1 LIREVEYRGVWW
13 LPEDPDRKIG
23 GIFKFSPS
31 EGVQL
36 ELAGAL
42 KGSVNLSK
50 PFTPEL
56 ILGKIPEK
64 GRVTLYRCLEVHRLV
79 SAGESSDI
87 IAEIAFL
94 GAHIDPR
101 HTTFSSMTTEAV
113 GLDLWANINWVEFP
127 EPRELFSKNFS
138 MRFHR
143 PDPLE
148 AQLSDGTKVVLGV
161 RLEGLKKSWV
171 QTEVRLRRNTF
182 AKVNPPSPRPFEESL
197 ELLQAM
203 LDLAS
208 LGILHSVAPSLIKG
222 TIEESEDER
231 NEVEILYQVSNQLP
245 IDVSALNLYATLFT
259 LADVYDHFQDVIRNW
274 FDVRD
279 RLKPV
284 LTLYFATIRAPR
296 MYVESHF
303 LNVVHALEA
312 FHRLVIGGHDLPEDE
327 YQKRVD
333 EIIDS
338 APYQWREWLMKKL
351 EHSNEPSLRTRL
363 TEICRMFPHVSSRLI
378 GNRKERKHFISQ
390 VVDTRNYLTHHDPKL
405 EKRAAQG
412 IALFYLTEKLKVLVE
427 CCLLRELG
435 FSNEWI
441 LERIGRARLDRMPK
455 VR

>member
-1 LIREVEYRGVWW
+1 MIRKVEYRGVWW
-13 LPEDPDRKIG
+13 LPEDPDREIG
-23 GIFKFSPS
+23 GILKFSPS
-31 EGVQL
+31 EGVRL

-42 KGSVNLSK
+42 KGSVNVSE
-50 PFTPEL
+50 PFAPEL
-56 ILGKIPEK
+56 IFGKIPEK

-79 SAGESSDI
+79 SAGETSDI
-87 IAEIAFL
+87 IAGIAFL

-101 HTTFSSMTTEAV
+101 HATFSSMTTEAV

-127 EPRELFSKNFS
+127 ELQELLGRSFSV
-138 MRFHR
+138 RFHR

-161 RLEGLKKSWV
+161 RVECPKISWL
-171 QTEVRLRRNTF
+171 QREVKLRRNTF
-182 AKVNPPSPRPFEESL
+182 AKVNLPSTRPFEESL
-197 ELLQAM
+197 ESLQAM

-208 LGILHSVAPSLIKG
+208 LGILHPVTPSLIKG
-222 TIEESEDER
+222 TIEENEGER

-259 LADVYDHFQDVIRNW
+259 LEDIYNHFQDVICNW
-274 FDVRD
+274 FDVRN

-303 LNVVHALEA
+303 LNIVHALEA
-312 FHRLVIGGHDLPEDE
+312 YHRLTIGGYDLPDDE
-327 YQKRVD
+327 HQKRVD

-338 APYQWREWLMKKL
+338 APPQWRQWLMNKL
-351 EHSNEPSLRTRL
+351 KNSNELSLRSRL
-363 TEICRMFPHVSSRLI
+363 MEVCDMFPSVTSRLI
-378 GNRKERKHFISQ
+378 GNRGERKCFVSRII
-390 VVDTRNYLTHHDPKL
+390 DTRNYLTHHDTKL
-405 EKRAAQG
+405 EKRTAQG

-441 LERIGRARLDRMPK
+441 SERIGRARLDRMPK